1 MQLQSF
7 QCRQDVTD
15 DLKLWVGTQTHTH
28 TGRHTHTPIYK
39 IDSILRAELSC
50 PFSCA
55 TITSPLLPISVSL
68 SDFFFL
74 CFLALSV
81 DKLRW
86 LSFSSSILK
95 LSRFFC
101 YLSFFRLPSIFS
113 FPFSFYFVLSLFICN
128 QQTLQGNKLVIF
140 MMKPSQFRCF
150 LSRRLIKKTLILT
163 GVPM

>member
-1 MQLQSF
+1 M
-7 QCRQDVTD
+7 
-15 DLKLWVGTQTHTH
+15 GTQTHTYRQTH
-28 TGRHTHTPIYK
+28 THTHTPINK

-55 TITSPLLPISVSL
+55 TIASPLLPISVSL
-68 SDFFFL
+68 FFFL
-74 CFLALSV
+74 CSLALSV

-95 LSRFFC
+95 LPRLFS
-101 YLSFFRLPSIFS
+101 YLSFFHLPSIFS
-113 FPFSFYFVLSLFICN
+113 FPFSFSFVLSLFICN